1 LAQACSAQACLSPPM
16 FANTDN
22 SRSRQSSYLSTYQT
36 QISDAQSRSF
46 RLADKPVADDP
57 RL

>member
-1 LAQACSAQACLSPPM
+1 M